1 MPMDETTPFEFM
13 QCVSIHKSTGKK
25 AANLRGLR
33 DVIAEASDDSIVHHN
48 YQYFQ
53 KGRMR
58 EYTNDFAEW
67 VGDCLGEKTLAEH
80 LSNIDPYDYKEIGAL
95 RDEMLGLIDAYLE
108 RFPNPKEAM
117 PGDEFYFNETVTL
130 IFPVGIRARN
140 LAEFFAAIKYIE
152 EDCIYYH
159 FYEARIRLGRG
170 NDDFSR
176 WFEDTLGE
184 KDLAV
189 KIRAVDPLMYSV
201 EQIRTFIAGLVE
213 AEVRRDMEVVK

>member
-1 MPMDETTPFEFM
+1 MEETTPFEFR

-25 AANLRGLR
+25 AGNLRELR
-33 DVIAEASDDSIVHHN
+33 DVIAEASEESIVHHN
-48 YQYFQ
+48 YQYFM
-53 KGRMR
+53 KGHML

-67 VGDCLGEKTLAEH
+67 VGESLGEKALAEH
-80 LSNIDPYDYKEIGAL
+80 LSNIDPYEYKEIGAL
-95 RDEMLGLIDAYLE
+95 RNELLDLIDDYLD
-108 RFPNPKEAM
+108 RFPNTKEAM
-117 PGDEFYFNETVTL
+117 PGDELYFNETVTL

-170 NDDFSR
+170 SDDFSR

-184 KDLAV
+184 KDLAG
-189 KIRAVDPLMYSV
+189 KIRAVDPLMYTS
-201 EQIRTFIAGLVE
+201 EQIRTLIAGLVE
-213 AEVRRDMEVVK
+213 EKVRRDMEVIK

>member
-1 MPMDETTPFEFM
+1 MEETTPFEFR

-25 AANLRGLR
+25 AGNLRELR
-33 DVIAEASDDSIVHHN
+33 DVIAEASEESIVHHN
-48 YQYFQ
+48 YQYFM
-53 KGRMR
+53 KGHML

-67 VGDCLGEKTLAEH
+67 VGESLGEKALAEH
-80 LSNIDPYDYKEIGAL
+80 LSNIDPYEYKDIGAL
-95 RDEMLGLIDAYLE
+95 RNELLELIDDYLD
-108 RFPNPKEAM
+108 RFPNTKEAM
-117 PGDEFYFNETVTL
+117 PGDELYFNETVTL

-159 FYEARIRLGRG
+159 FYEARIRLGRWI
-170 NDDFSR
+170 DDFSR

-184 KDLAV
+184 KDLAG
-189 KIRAVDPLMYSV
+189 KIRAVDPLMYTS

-213 AEVRRDMEVVK
+213 EKVRRDMEVIK

>member
-1 MPMDETTPFEFM
+1 MNETTPFEFR

-25 AANLRGLR
+25 AGNLRELR
-33 DVIAEASDDSIVHHN
+33 DVIAEASEESIVHHN
-48 YQYFQ
+48 YQYFM
-53 KGRMR
+53 KGHML

-67 VGDCLGEKTLAEH
+67 VGESLGEKALAEH
-80 LSNIDPYDYKEIGAL
+80 LSNIDPYEYKEIGAL
-95 RDEMLGLIDAYLE
+95 RNELLELIDDYLD
-108 RFPNPKEAM
+108 RFPNTKEAM
-117 PGDEFYFNETVTL
+117 PGDELYFNETVTL

-140 LAEFFAAIKYIE
+140 LAEFFAAIKYID

-170 NDDFSR
+170 SDDFSR

-184 KDLAV
+184 KDLAG
-189 KIRAVDPLMYSV
+189 KIRAVDPLMYTS

-213 AEVRRDMEVVK
+213 EKVRRDMEVIK

>member
-1 MPMDETTPFEFM
+1 MDETMSFEFK

-25 AANLRGLR
+25 AGNLRELR
-33 DVIAEASDDSIVHHN
+33 DVIAEASEESIVHHN
-48 YQYFQ
+48 YQYSQ

-67 VGDCLGEKTLAEH
+67 VGESLGEKALAEH
-80 LSNIDPYDYKEIGAL
+80 LSNIDPYDFKEIGAL
-95 RDEMLGLIDAYLE
+95 RNELLGLIDYYFD
-108 RFPNPKEAM
+108 RVPKPKEAM
-117 PGDEFYFNETVTL
+117 PGDEFYFTETVTL

-184 KDLAV
+184 KDLAA
-189 KIRAVDPLMYSV
+189 KIRAVDPLMYTV
-201 EQIRTFIAGLVE
+201 EHIRTFIAGLVE
-213 AEVRRDMEVVK
+213 ETVRRDMEAIT

>member
-1 MPMDETTPFEFM
+1 MDETTSFEFM

-25 AANLRGLR
+25 AGNLRQLR
-33 DVIAEASDDSIVHHN
+33 DVIAEASEESIVHHN

-67 VGDCLGEKTLAEH
+67 VGESLGEKALAEH
-80 LSNIDPYDYKEIGAL
+80 LSNIDPYDFKEVGAL
-95 RDEMLGLIDAYLE
+95 RNELLGVIDAYLAG
-108 RFPNPKEAM
+108 FPNPKEAM
-117 PGDEFYFNETVTL
+117 PGNEFYLNETVTF

-189 KIRAVDPLMYSV
+189 KIRAVDPLMYTV

-213 AEVRRDMEVVK
+213 ETVRREMEVIK

>member
-1 MPMDETTPFEFM
+1 MEETTPFEFR

-25 AANLRGLR
+25 AGNLRELR
-33 DVIAEASDDSIVHHN
+33 DVIAEASEESIVHHN
-48 YQYFQ
+48 YQYFM
-53 KGRMR
+53 KGHML

-67 VGDCLGEKTLAEH
+67 VGESLGEKALAEH
-80 LSNIDPYDYKEIGAL
+80 LSNIDPYEYKEIGAL
-95 RDEMLGLIDAYLE
+95 RNELLDLIDDYLD
-108 RFPNPKEAM
+108 RFPNTKEAM
-117 PGDEFYFNETVTL
+117 PGDELYFNETVTL

-170 NDDFSR
+170 SDDFSR

-184 KDLAV
+184 KDLAG
-189 KIRAVDPLMYSV
+189 KIRAVDPLMYTS

-213 AEVRRDMEVVK
+213 EKVRRDMEVIK

>member
-1 MPMDETTPFEFM
+1 MEETTPFEFR

-25 AANLRGLR
+25 AGNLRELR
-33 DVIAEASDDSIVHHN
+33 DVIAEASEESIVHHN
-48 YQYFQ
+48 YQYFM
-53 KGRMR
+53 KGHML

-67 VGDCLGEKTLAEH
+67 VGESLGEKALAEH
-80 LSNIDPYDYKEIGAL
+80 LSNIDPYEYKEIGAL
-95 RDEMLGLIDAYLE
+95 RNELLELIDDYLD
-108 RFPNPKEAM
+108 RFPNTKEAM
-117 PGDEFYFNETVTL
+117 PGDELYFNETVTL
-130 IFPVGIRARN
+130 IFPVGIRTRN

-170 NDDFSR
+170 SDDFSR

-184 KDLAV
+184 KDLAG
-189 KIRAVDPLMYSV
+189 KIRAVDPLMYTS

-213 AEVRRDMEVVK
+213 EKVRRDMEVIK

>member
-1 MPMDETTPFEFM
+1 MDETTPFEFR
-13 QCVSIHKSTGKK
+13 QCVNIHKSTGKK
-25 AANLRGLR
+25 AGNLRELR
-33 DVIAEASDDSIVHHN
+33 DVIAEASEESIVYHN

-53 KGRMR
+53 KGHML

-67 VGDCLGEKTLAEH
+67 VGESLGEKALAEH
-80 LSNIDPYDYKEIGAL
+80 LSNIDPYDFKEIGAL
-95 RDEMLGLIDAYLE
+95 RNELLGLIDAYLD
-108 RFPNPKEAM
+108 RFPNTKEAM
-117 PGDEFYFNETVTL
+117 PGDELYFNETVTL

-170 NDDFSR
+170 KDDFSR

-184 KDLAV
+184 KDLAG

-201 EQIRTFIAGLVE
+201 EQIRTFIASLVE
-213 AEVRRDMEVVK
+213 EEVRRDMEVIK

>member
-1 MPMDETTPFEFM
+1 MMDEATPFEFR

-25 AANLRGLR
+25 AANLRELR
-33 DVIAEASDDSIVHHN
+33 DVIAEASEESIVHHN

-67 VGDCLGEKTLAEH
+67 VGESLGEKALAEH
-80 LSNIDPYDYKEIGAL
+80 LSNIDPYDFKEIGAL
-95 RDEMLGLIDAYLE
+95 RNEMLGVIDDYLDKV
-108 RFPNPKEAM
+108 PDPKGAM
-117 PGDEFYFNETVTL
+117 PGDELYFNETVTL

-140 LAEFFAAIKYIE
+140 LAEFLAAIKYIE

-184 KDLAV
+184 KDLAG
-189 KIRAVDPLMYSV
+189 KIRAVDPLMYTV

-213 AEVRRDMEVVK
+213 ETVRRDMEVIK

>member
-1 MPMDETTPFEFM
+1 MDEKTPFEFM
-13 QCVSIHKSTGKK
+13 QYVSIHKSTGKK
-25 AANLRGLR
+25 AGNLRELR
-33 DVIAEASDDSIVHHN
+33 DVIAEASEESIVHHN
-48 YQYFQ
+48 YQYSQ

-67 VGDCLGEKTLAEH
+67 VGESLGEKALAEH
-80 LSNIDPYDYKEIGAL
+80 LSNIDPYDFKEIGAL
-95 RDEMLGLIDAYLE
+95 RNELLGLIDYYFD
-108 RFPNPKEAM
+108 RVPKPKEAM
-117 PGDEFYFNETVTL
+117 PGDEFYFTETVTL

-184 KDLAV
+184 KDLAA
-189 KIRAVDPLMYSV
+189 KIRAVDPLMYTV
-201 EQIRTFIAGLVE
+201 EHIRTFIAGLVE
-213 AEVRRDMEVVK
+213 ETVRRDMEAIT

>member
-1 MPMDETTPFEFM
+1 MDEMTPFEFR

-25 AANLRGLR
+25 AGNLRELR
-33 DVIAEASDDSIVHHN
+33 DVIAEASEDSIVHHN

-53 KGRMR
+53 KGHML

-67 VGDCLGEKTLAEH
+67 VGESLGEKALAEH
-80 LSNIDPYDYKEIGAL
+80 LSNIDPYDFKEIGAL
-95 RDEMLGLIDAYLE
+95 RTELLELIDDYLDK
-108 RFPNPKEAM
+108 FPHSKEAM
-117 PGDEFYFNETVTL
+117 PGDEFYFSQTVTL
-130 IFPVGIRARN
+130 IFPVDIRARN
-140 LAEFFAAIKYIE
+140 LSEFFAAIKYIE

-170 NDDFSR
+170 SDDFSR

-184 KDLAV
+184 KDLAG
-189 KIRAVDPLMYSV
+189 KIRAVDPLMYTV

-213 AEVRRDMEVVK
+213 EEVRRDMEVIK

>member
-1 MPMDETTPFEFM
+1 MCEHP
-13 QCVSIHKSTGKK
+13 QIHREKGG
-25 AANLRGLR
+25 NLRELR
-33 DVIAEASDDSIVHHN
+33 DVIAEASEESIVHHN

-53 KGRMR
+53 KGHMR

-67 VGDCLGEKTLAEH
+67 VGESLGEKALAEH
-80 LSNIDPYDYKEIGAL
+80 LSNIDPYDFKEIGAL
-95 RDEMLGLIDAYLE
+95 RNELLGLIDYYFD
-108 RFPNPKEAM
+108 RVPKPKEAM
-117 PGDEFYFNETVTL
+117 PGDEFYFTETVTL

-184 KDLAV
+184 KDLAG
-189 KIRAVDPLMYSV
+189 KIRAVDPLMYTV
-201 EQIRTFIAGLVE
+201 EHIRTFIAGLVE
-213 AEVRRDMEVVK
+213 ETVRRDMEAIT

>member
-1 MPMDETTPFEFM
+1 MDETTPFEFM

-25 AANLRGLR
+25 AGNLHQLR
-33 DVIAEASDDSIVHHN
+33 DVIAEASEESIVYHN

-53 KGRMR
+53 KGHMR

-67 VGDCLGEKTLAEH
+67 VGESLGEKALAEH

-95 RDEMLGLIDAYLE
+95 RNELLGLIDAYLA
-108 RFPNPKEAM
+108 RVPNTKEAM
-117 PGDEFYFNETVTL
+117 LGDEFYFNETVTF

-140 LAEFFAAIKYIE
+140 LAEFLAAIKYIE
-152 EDCIYYH
+152 ENSIYYH

-189 KIRAVDPLMYSV
+189 KIRAVDPFMYTV

-213 AEVRRDMEVVK
+213 EEVRRDMEVIK

>member
-1 MPMDETTPFEFM
+1 MDETTSFEFM

-25 AANLRGLR
+25 AGNLRQLR
-33 DVIAEASDDSIVHHN
+33 DVIAEASEESIVHHN

-67 VGDCLGEKTLAEH
+67 VGESLGEKALAEH
-80 LSNIDPYDYKEIGAL
+80 LSNIDPYDFKEIGAL
-95 RDEMLGLIDAYLE
+95 RNELLGLIDYYFD
-108 RFPNPKEAM
+108 RVPKPKEAM
-117 PGDEFYFNETVTL
+117 PGDEFYFTETVTL

-184 KDLAV
+184 KDLAG
-189 KIRAVDPLMYSV
+189 KIRAVDPLMYTV
-201 EQIRTFIAGLVE
+201 EHIRTFIAGLVE
-213 AEVRRDMEVVK
+213 ETVRRDMEAIT

>member
-1 MPMDETTPFEFM
+1 MDELTPFEFK

-25 AANLRGLR
+25 AGNLRELR
-33 DVIAEASDDSIVHHN
+33 NVIAEASEDSIVHHN

-53 KGRMR
+53 KGHML

-67 VGDCLGEKTLAEH
+67 VGESLGEKALAEH
-80 LSNIDPYDYKEIGAL
+80 LSNIDPYDFKEIGAL
-95 RDEMLGLIDAYLE
+95 RNELLELIDDYLDK
-108 RFPNPKEAM
+108 FPRLKESM
-117 PGDEFYFNETVTL
+117 PGDELYFNETVTL

-140 LAEFFAAIKYIE
+140 LSEFFAAIKYIE

-159 FYEARIRLGRG
+159 FYEARIRLGRES
-170 NDDFSR
+170 DDFSR
-176 WFEDTLGE
+176 WFEYTLGE
-184 KDLAV
+184 KDLAG

-213 AEVRRDMEVVK
+213 EEVRRDMEVIR

>member
-1 MPMDETTPFEFM
+1 MDETTPFEFK

-25 AANLRGLR
+25 AGNLRELR
-33 DVIAEASDDSIVHHN
+33 DVIAGASEGSIVHHN

-53 KGRMR
+53 KGHML

-67 VGDCLGEKTLAEH
+67 VGESLGEKALAEH
-80 LSNIDPYDYKEIGAL
+80 LSNIDPYDFKEIGAL
-95 RDEMLGLIDAYLE
+95 RNEVLQLIDDYLG
-108 RFPNPKEAM
+108 RFPNPKQAM

-140 LAEFFAAIKYIE
+140 LSEFLAAIKYIE

-170 NDDFSR
+170 SDDFSR
-176 WFEDTLGE
+176 WLEDTLGE
-184 KDLAV
+184 KDLAG
-189 KIRAVDPLMYSV
+189 KIRSVDPLMYTV

-213 AEVRRDMEVVK
+213 EEVRRDMEGIE

>member
-1 MPMDETTPFEFM
+1 MDEATSFEFK

-25 AANLRGLR
+25 AGNLRELR
-33 DVIAEASDDSIVHHN
+33 DVIAEASEESIVHHN

-53 KGRMR
+53 KGHMR

-67 VGDCLGEKTLAEH
+67 VGESLGEKALAEH
-80 LSNIDPYDYKEIGAL
+80 LSNIDPYDFKEIGAL
-95 RDEMLGLIDAYLE
+95 RNELLGLIDYYFD
-108 RFPNPKEAM
+108 RVPKPKEAM
-117 PGDEFYFNETVTL
+117 PGDEFYFTETVTL

-184 KDLAV
+184 KDLAA
-189 KIRAVDPLMYSV
+189 KIRAVDPLMYTV

-213 AEVRRDMEVVK
+213 ETVRRDMEAIT

>member
-1 MPMDETTPFEFM
+1 MNETTPFEFR
-13 QCVSIHKSTGKK
+13 QCVYIHKSTGKK
-25 AANLRGLR
+25 AGNLRELR
-33 DVIAEASDDSIVHHN
+33 DVIAEASEESIVHHN
-48 YQYFQ
+48 YQYFM
-53 KGRMR
+53 KGHML

-67 VGDCLGEKTLAEH
+67 VGESLGEKALAEH
-80 LSNIDPYDYKEIGAL
+80 LSNIDPYEYKEIGAL
-95 RDEMLGLIDAYLE
+95 RNELLELIDDYLD
-108 RFPNPKEAM
+108 RFPNTKEAM
-117 PGDEFYFNETVTL
+117 PGDELYFNETVTL

-170 NDDFSR
+170 SDDFSR

-184 KDLAV
+184 KDLAG
-189 KIRAVDPLMYSV
+189 KIRAVDPLMYTS

-213 AEVRRDMEVVK
+213 EKVRRDMEVIK

>member
-1 MPMDETTPFEFM
+1 MDETTPFEFK

-25 AANLRGLR
+25 AGNLRELR
-33 DVIAEASDDSIVHHN
+33 DVIAEASEESIVHHN

-58 EYTNDFAEW
+58 EYANDFAEW
-67 VGDCLGEKTLAEH
+67 VGESLGEKALAEH
-80 LSNIDPYDYKEIGAL
+80 LSNIDPYDFKEIGAL
-95 RDEMLGLIDAYLE
+95 RNELLGLIDNYFD
-108 RFPNPKEAM
+108 RIPKPKEAM
-117 PGDEFYFNETVTL
+117 PGDEFYFTETVTL

-159 FYEARIRLGRG
+159 FYEARIRLGWG
-170 NDDFSR
+170 SDDFSR

-184 KDLAV
+184 KALAG
-189 KIRAVDPLMYSV
+189 KIRSIDPLMFTT
-201 EQIRTFIAGLVE
+201 EQIRTFITGLVE
-213 AEVRRDMEVVK
+213 EEVRKDMEVIE

>member
-1 MPMDETTPFEFM
+1 MEETTPFEFR

-25 AANLRGLR
+25 AGNLRELR
-33 DVIAEASDDSIVHHN
+33 DVIAEASEESIVHHN
-48 YQYFQ
+48 YQYFM
-53 KGRMR
+53 KGHML

-67 VGDCLGEKTLAEH
+67 VGESLGEKALAEH
-80 LSNIDPYDYKEIGAL
+80 LSNIDPYEYKDIGAL
-95 RDEMLGLIDAYLE
+95 RNELLELIDDYLD
-108 RFPNPKEAM
+108 RFPNTKEAM
-117 PGDEFYFNETVTL
+117 PGDELYFNETVTL

-159 FYEARIRLGRG
+159 FYEARIRLGRWI
-170 NDDFSR
+170 DDFSR

-184 KDLAV
+184 KDLAG
-189 KIRAVDPLMYSV
+189 KLRAVDPLMYTS

-213 AEVRRDMEVVK
+213 EKVRRDMEVIK

>member
-1 MPMDETTPFEFM
+1 MDETTPFEFK

-25 AANLRGLR
+25 AGNLRELR
-33 DVIAEASDDSIVHHN
+33 DVIAEASEESIVHHN
-48 YQYFQ
+48 YQYSQ

-67 VGDCLGEKTLAEH
+67 VGESLGEKALAEH
-80 LSNIDPYDYKEIGAL
+80 LSNIDPYDFKEIGAL
-95 RDEMLGLIDAYLE
+95 RNELLGLIDYYFD
-108 RFPNPKEAM
+108 RVPKPKEAM
-117 PGDEFYFNETVTL
+117 PGDEFYFTETVTL

-184 KDLAV
+184 KDLAG
-189 KIRAVDPLMYSV
+189 KIRAVDPLMYTV
-201 EQIRTFIAGLVE
+201 EQIRTFIAGLVGE
-213 AEVRRDMEVVK
+213 TVRRDMEAIT